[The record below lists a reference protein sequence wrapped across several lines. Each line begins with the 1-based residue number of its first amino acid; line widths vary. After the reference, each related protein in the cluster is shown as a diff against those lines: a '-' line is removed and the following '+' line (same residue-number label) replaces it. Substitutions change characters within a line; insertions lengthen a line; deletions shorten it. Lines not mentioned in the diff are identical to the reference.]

1 MLLTVSSRLAVF
13 LLCVLFETA
22 PAGAQPAADAK
33 SVCSQVPGITA
44 ELTAISGMKLR
55 HAVPCAYITKE
66 QINQFLNRRVK
77 EVATPE
83 DERAEELTL
92 KKFGL
97 VPQDFDLAKNEVDL
111 LTEQAAAFY
120 DYNRKK
126 LFITDSTSSE
136 SQETVLAHEL
146 SHALADQN
154 FNLAKNEVDLLTEQA
169 AAFYD

>member
-1 MLLTVSSRLAVF
+1 MLLTVHSRLAAL
-13 LLCVLFETA
+13 LLCVLLDTA
-22 PAGAQPAADAK
+22 PAGAQSGSDGK
-33 SVCSQVPGITA
+33 SVCAQVPGITA

-55 HAVPCAYITKE
+55 HPVPCAYITKE
-66 QINQFLNRRVK
+66 QINQFLNKRVK

-97 VPQDFDLAKNEVDL
+97 VPQDFNLAKNEVDL

-126 LFITDSTSSE
+126 LFITDSTSKMGRASCR
-136 SQETVLAHEL
+136 
-146 SHALADQN
+146 
-154 FNLAKNEVDLLTEQA
+154 
-169 AAFYD
+169 